1 MSIKSDFHVHST
13 FSGDAHDSMEDMIK
27 KGIEMGLTS
36 ICFTEH
42 QDIDYDY
49 KLNEE
54 EEGLFDLN
62 TDAYL
67 YDLLK
72 LRAKYASDINVL
84 FGVEIGV
91 QPHLRRELALYAKA
105 YDFDFIIASAHL
117 IDGYDPYNKVFK
129 DAFPS
134 DEENYRNYF
143 KTILEDLKVFSN
155 FDVFGHLDYIVRV
168 GNTKDQFYSYDKYK
182 DVIDPILTKLI
193 DMEKGIE
200 INTGALRKGMRETN
214 PCKDIIKKYREL
226 GGEIIT
232 IGSDAHSIDELAYR
246 VDQAGEIL
254 KECGFKYYATFEKRV
269 AEMHKL

>member
-129 DAFPS
+129 DTFPS

-200 INTGALRKGMRETN
+200 INTGSLRKGMRETN